1 MGVKTKGAKSVM
13 TAKTYALIRVST
25 DEQNEARQVIRMSE
39 LGISKEN
46 IVIEKESG
54 RSSARTKYHK
64 LVRRLKAGDTL
75 YIENVDRL
83 GRDYDDI
90 ISQWHNLT
98 VTKGVIIKILDTPM
112 LDTNQADNDLL
123 SKFMQ
128 NVLLHVQA
136 FQAESEWQKT
146 KYRQAQGIA
155 VAKASGKKLGRP
167 KVVRTEAEI
176 KTAKQ
181 YLNREIDLDT
191 ALTILNLKKTAFYNL
206 CRIVNERG

>member
-1 MGVKTKGAKSVM
+1 MIAS
-13 TAKTYALIRVST
+13 TYALIRVST
-25 DEQNEARQVIRMSE
+25 NKQNEARQVIRMSE
-39 LGISKEN
+39 LGIATEN

-54 RSSARTKYHK
+54 KSTARTKYHK

-83 GRDYDDI
+83 SRDYDGI
-90 ISQWHNLT
+90 ISEWHKLT
-98 VTKGVIIKILDTPM
+98 VKKGVNIKILDTPM
-112 LDTNQADNDLL
+112 LNTNPENNDLQE
-123 SKFMQ
+123 KFMQ
-128 NVLLHVQA
+128 NILLHVQA

-167 KVVRTEAEI
+167 RVVRTEAEI
-176 KTAKQ
+176 QIAKQ

-191 ALTILNLKKTAFYNL
+191 ALAMVNLKRTAFYNL
-206 CRIVNERG
+206 CQIVNEVQE